1 MSKHTGEGKTL
12 TVEAVLMGTEQN
24 RALAKWMDTVEKYII
39 VNPYF
44 PHAAPCGTD
53 LRHVRIAWDKYKA
66 TLNGNGG

>member
-1 MSKHTGEGKTL
+1 
-12 TVEAVLMGTEQN
+12 MGTEQN